1 MTEQDILKT
10 VISVTKAASDQE
22 EVTEESSFMDD
33 LEMASV
39 EIYVML
45 ADLEAAFSIHIP
57 ERLLGRIGTV
67 RDMAEEIGRLLG
79 VQHG

>member
-1 MTEQDILKT
+1 
-10 VISVTKAASDQE
+10 
-22 EVTEESSFMDD
+22 MDD